1 MEIFLR
7 LVGSCRDRDMLLA
20 RSVSSPD
27 KKRMSKLDSATYEEL
42 VKRRDKML
50 APSFAQDWPNLP
62 VVRAEGLYLYG
73 LDGKRYMDFMSA
85 FGVVNL
91 GHNHPAVIDAARE
104 QLEKQV
110 HGAVGVTLHES
121 VLRLA
126 ALLPEILPGH
136 LDMFFFGNSGSEA
149 VEGSIKLARNVTKR
163 PGIVAFMG
171 GFHGRTYGAASLTA
185 SKAIYRTDLD
195 PFVSGVYH
203 VPYADVYHSSHPD
216 DPEKCVEESMNSLD
230 TVLKRLIAPS
240 QIAAIIVEPIQGEG
254 GYIVPPKEFLIRLR
268 EICTQR
274 DMLLIFD
281 EVQTGFGRTG
291 DWFAAQTFGVQP
303 DIMALAK
310 GIASGFP
317 LGAVCAYEEL
327 MSRWEPTVHGTTFG
341 GNPVSC
347 AASVATIETIRKEDL
362 LQKAKENGKY
372 LMNRLKE
379 LMTKHQVIG
388 DARGVGL
395 MTAIEFIV
403 PHTDREPNGP
413 AAKKFLSESLSRGVL
428 MYPCG
433 SHGHAVRLA
442 PPLTVTHEQIDEAM
456 NVTDQSLNTIH

>member
-1 MEIFLR
+1 
-7 LVGSCRDRDMLLA
+7 
-20 RSVSSPD
+20 
-27 KKRMSKLDSATYEEL
+27 MSGLDSPTYEEL

-91 GHNHPAVIDAARE
+91 GHNHPAVINAARE
-104 QLEKQV
+104 QMEKQV

-149 VEGSIKLARNVTKR
+149 VEGSMKLARNITKR

-185 SKAIYRTDLD
+185 SKAIYRTYLD

-203 VPYADVYHSSHPD
+203 VPYADVYHSPHPD
-216 DPEKCVEESMNSLD
+216 EPEKCVEESINSLD
-230 TVLKRLIAPS
+230 TVLKRLITPS
-240 QIAAIIVEPIQGEG
+240 QVAAIIVEPIQGEG

-303 DIMALAK
+303 DIMAIAK

-317 LGAVCAYEEL
+317 LGAVCAHEEL
-327 MSRWEPTVHGTTFG
+327 MSHWEPTVHGTTFG

-403 PHTDREPNGP
+403 PHTDREPNSP
-413 AAKKFLSESLSRGVL
+413 AAKKFLNESLSRGVL

-433 SHGHAVRLA
+433 SHGHTVRLA

-456 NVTDQSLNTIH
+456 NVTNQSLNTIH

>member
-1 MEIFLR
+1 MT
-7 LVGSCRDRDMLLA
+7 
-20 RSVSSPD
+20 RSVAAYDKNRITKPESP
-27 KKRMSKLDSATYEEL
+27 TYEEL

-50 APSFAQDWPNLP
+50 APCFAQDWPNLP
-62 VVRAEGLYLYG
+62 VIRAEGLYLYG

-91 GHNHPAVIDAARE
+91 GHNHPAVIKAARE

-126 ALLPEILPGH
+126 SILPEILPGH

-163 PGIVAFMG
+163 PGIIAFMG
-171 GFHGRTYGAASLTA
+171 GFHGRTYGSASLTA
-185 SKAIYRTDLD
+185 SKAIYRTELD
-195 PFVSGVYH
+195 PFVSGIYH
-203 VPYADVYHSSHPD
+203 VPYADVYHSPHPD
-216 DPEKCVEESMNSLD
+216 EPEKCVEESINSLE

-240 QIAAIIVEPIQGEG
+240 QVAAIIVEPVQGEG
-254 GYIVPPKEFLIRLR
+254 GYIVPPKEFLTRLR
-268 EICTQR
+268 EICTQK

-317 LGAVCAYEEL
+317 LGAVCARADL

-347 AASVATIETIRKEDL
+347 AASVATIETIKNEGL

-372 LMNRLKE
+372 LIGKLKE
-379 LMTKHQVIG
+379 LKAKYQVIG
-388 DARGVGL
+388 DDRGVGL

-403 PHTDREPNGP
+403 PHTDREPNAT
-413 AAKKFLSESLSRGVL
+413 AAKKFLNESLSRGVL
-428 MYPCG
+428 MYPCA
-433 SHGHAVRLA
+433 SHGQAVRQA
-442 PPLTVTHEQIDEAM
+442 PPLTITHEQIDEAISIA
-456 NVTDQSLNTIH
+456 DQSLSTIH